1 MSKNN
6 HFSTK
11 TLAYCALMVA
21 LNVVVGR
28 LLTFMPDANTRFSLG
43 IGSMLT
49 FLSGVFFGPIA
60 GGLVGFASDFINAMF
75 TGFGY
80 NPIFCLPPMLYGV
93 VGGLFRP
100 LLAKKMRLGW
110 VALGYA
116 LPVFLGSVLYQSWA
130 IGMMS
135 GKGFLF
141 FLTKRSIQFSM
152 TWVLD
157 VVLIMILAKTN
168 VFQHLGVWPLVKEKK
183 EPKKEPC
190 NI

>member
-6 HFSTK
+6 RFTTK

-21 LNVVVGR
+21 LNVAAGR
-28 LLTFMPDANTRFSLG
+28 LLSFMPDANTRISLG

-49 FLSGVFFGPIA
+49 FLSGVFFGPVA
-60 GGLVGFASDFINAMF
+60 GGMVGFASDFINAMF

-80 NPIFCLPPMLYGV
+80 NPIFCLPPILYGV

-116 LPVFLGSVLYQSWA
+116 IPVVFGSILYQSWA

-141 FLTKRSIQFSM
+141 FLAKRAVQFPL
-152 TWVLD
+152 TWALD
-157 VVLIMILAKTN
+157 VVLIMILSKTN
-168 VFQHLGVWPLVKEKK
+168 VFKHMGVWPLINTKA